1 VDSVPRSRIAPAVL
15 AGALL
20 LFGGWHWARLEQP
33 HMGGRG
39 LLVLALLAALPTLA
53 ALLGRGRG
61 TILLAFLVAT
71 VAAIGEIT
79 HTWPWQTQHA
89 IYPARVSQLVV
100 NGLRDWF
107 GTHTPIDAGRFP
119 GANHDL
125 RLAFFAAACAIIWLI
140 VRRGAALPAI
150 GLAFALFAMPS
161 TVLTLNADAFRAGVF
176 LLLALLTLV
185 ATSER
190 SGRPLAGD
198 AQVVGL
204 SVAVVLAGLVVGTAP
219 GVTKSA
225 FLSWQSWNPLAHD
238 GPQVSVDYMWNQ
250 NYAPLHWPK
259 KRTQVLE
266 ISSKK
271 EMYWKAATLDTFLI
285 DHWQFSSQGQVVGTS
300 NGGTLSEPLNEL
312 PPRARF
318 APKLDTVNV
327 KVLGLADDHMVGAAQ
342 PVRWSIPNG
351 IQSLLDVTGTVTTL
365 ADLPRHTQYSVSV
378 YDPTPTTGQLT
389 NDKGGF
395 PRAIRDGIVVG
406 NMTIPLYPKALP
418 KGMHPLSS
426 AFMRASNQA
435 WANSHADTPG
445 ITEYEATVALEHYF
459 RSKPFHYTLT
469 PHLTGKVPALADF
482 MMFTHSGYCQM
493 FSGAMALVLRLHGIP
508 ARVAV
513 GFTPGKLQSAD
524 TYLVNDRDAHAWVEV
539 YFPGY
544 GWIPFEPTPGSH
556 LPTDT
561 SSSNPKF
568 ATLTTGGGTNISPAA
583 RAFLGSV
590 FGGKGNFS
598 NALLQKR
605 KADSEGLGGRTPS
618 SQIAIRTDG
627 GGSGH
632 GRFFTWLLTITA
644 VVLVAILALKAV
656 AVRWR
661 YLRPGPR
668 AKAAAAYHD
677 LATFVGDQG
686 MEVRPEDTFEELA
699 ERVDS
704 TFGVD
709 AQAFARS
716 ATRAR
721 YAPLPVA
728 EDEARLLRRQLRA
741 IKHDVRERLTPR
753 ERVGGAL
760 RLRAVL
766 SQATLGS

>member
-1 VDSVPRSRIAPAVL
+1 VDSLPRPRAAPAVL

-33 HMGGRG
+33 HMSGRS
-39 LLVLALLAALPTLA
+39 LAVLALLAALPTIV

-61 TILLAFLVAT
+61 ATLLALLVAT
-71 VAAIGEIT
+71 VAAVGEIT
-79 HTWPWQTQHA
+79 HTWPWQTQHG
-89 IYPARVSQLVV
+89 IYPVRVSELVV

-107 GTHTPIDAGRFP
+107 ETHTPIDAGRFP

-125 RLAFFAAACAIIWLI
+125 RLAFFAAACAIVWLI

-150 GLAFALFAMPS
+150 GVAFGLFALPS
-161 TVLTLNADAFRAGVF
+161 TVLPLHADAFRAGVF
-176 LLLALLTLV
+176 LMLALLALV

-225 FLSWQSWNPLAHD
+225 FLSWQSWNPLANE

-259 KRTQVLE
+259 KRTTVLE
-266 ISSKK
+266 VTSRR
-271 EMYWKAATLDTFLI
+271 EMYWKAATLETFLI
-285 DHWQFSSQGQVVGTS
+285 DHWQFSAQGRLVGS
-300 NGGTLSEPLNEL
+300 SDGGSLAEPIGEL
-312 PPRARF
+312 PPKARL
-318 APKLDTVNV
+318 APHLDTVNV
-327 KVLGLADDHMVGAAQ
+327 KVLGLADDHLVGAGQ
-342 PVRWSIPNG
+342 PVKWTLPHG
-351 IQSLLDVTGTVTTL
+351 TQSLLDANGTVTTL
-365 ADLPRHTQYSVSV
+365 ADVARHTQYSVSV
-378 YDPTPTTGQLT
+378 YDPSPTVRQLT
-389 NDKGGF
+389 SVGTSF
-395 PRAIRDGIVVG
+395 PRAIRDGIVIG
-406 NMTIPLYPKALP
+406 NTTIPPWPARLP
-418 KGMHPLSS
+418 KGIQPLSPV
-426 AFMRASNQA
+426 FMQASDQA
-435 WANSHADTPG
+435 WRQSGAD
-445 ITEYEATVALEHYF
+445 IAKNEYEATVLLEHHF
-459 RSKPFHYTLT
+459 RAHPFQYTLT
-469 PHLTGKVPALADF
+469 PHLTGKVPALAEF
-482 MMFTHSGYCQM
+482 MLSTHRGYCQM

-513 GFTPGKLQSAD
+513 GFTPGKLQGSD
-524 TYLVNDRDAHAWVEV
+524 TYVVNDRDAHAWVEV
-539 YFPGY
+539 YFPQY

-556 LPTDT
+556 LPSDT

-568 ATLTTGGGTNISPAA
+568 AAIRTGAGTPPGLSKALAPFFAA
-583 RAFLGSV
+583 
-590 FGGKGNFS
+590 KGNI
-598 NALLQKR
+598 NALQGKR
-605 KADSEGLGGRTPS
+605 RAEGEGLGGRSSS
-618 SQIAIRTDG
+618 SQIAIRSS
-627 GGSGH
+627 GSGH
-632 GRFFTWLLTITA
+632 GRFFTWLFTITL
-644 VVLVAILALKAV
+644 VVLVAVLGLKAV

-661 YLRPGPR
+661 YLRRGPR

-686 MEVRPEDTFEELA
+686 MEIRPEDTFEELA
-699 ERVDS
+699 GRVQT

-709 AQAFARS
+709 AASFARS

-721 YAPLPVA
+721 YAPLPIA
-728 EDEARLLRRQLRA
+728 EGEAGQLRRQLRT
-741 IKHDVRERLTPR
+741 IKHDVRQRLTPR

-766 SQATLGS
+766 SQATLGG

>member
-1 VDSVPRSRIAPAVL
+1 VDSVPRPRIAPAVL

-33 HMGGRG
+33 HMAGRG
-39 LLVLALLAALPTLA
+39 LLVLALLAALPTVA

-61 TILLAFLVAT
+61 TILLTFLVAT
-71 VAAIGEIT
+71 IAAIGAIT
-79 HTWPWQTQHA
+79 HTWPWQAQHG
-89 IYPARVSQLVV
+89 IYPVRVSQLIV

-150 GLAFALFAMPS
+150 GVAFALFAMPS
-161 TVLTLNADAFRAGVF
+161 TVLPLHADAFRAGVF
-176 LLLALLTLV
+176 LMLALLTLV

-300 NGGTLSEPLNEL
+300 TGGTLSEPLDQL
-312 PPRARF
+312 PPRAKF

-327 KVLGLADDHMVGAAQ
+327 KVLGLADDHLVGAGQ
-342 PVRWSIPNG
+342 PVKWSIPDG
-351 IQSLLDVTGTVTTL
+351 VQSLLDADGTVTTL
-365 ADLPRHTQYSVSV
+365 SDVARKTEYSVSV
-378 YDPTPTTGQLT
+378 YDPSPTPGQLAT
-389 NDKGGF
+389 DKGGF

-406 NMTIPLYPKALP
+406 NMTIPAYPKKLP

-426 AFMRASNQA
+426 AFMAASDQA
-435 WANSHADTPG
+435 WRLSGADKAKNN
-445 ITEYEATVALEHYF
+445 EYEAAVVLEHYF
-459 RSKPFHYTLT
+459 RSHPFKYTLT

-482 MMFTHSGYCQM
+482 MLFTHRGYCQM

-513 GFTPGKLQSAD
+513 GFMPGKLQGSD

-583 RAFLGSV
+583 RAFLGTF
-590 FGGKGNFS
+590 FGGTGNA
-598 NALLQKR
+598 NALAAKHH
-605 KADSEGLGGRTPS
+605 SESEAVGGGRTPS
-618 SQIAIRTDG
+618 SQIAIRTA

-632 GRFFTWLLTITA
+632 GRFITWLLTITA
-644 VVLVAILALKAV
+644 VVLLAVVALKAV

-661 YLRPGPR
+661 YLRRGPR

-709 AQAFARS
+709 AKAFARS

-721 YAPLPVA
+721 YAPLPMA
-728 EDEARLLRRQLRA
+728 EDEARQLRRQLRR

-753 ERVGGAL
+753 ERFGGAL